1 VPFADALRKTGI
13 MTGAVGLITS
23 SQQAEEILREAK
35 ADLILMGRELLRNPY
50 FPLQAARELIE
61 DIQWPEQY
69 IRAQ

>member
-1 VPFADALRKTGI
+1 
-13 MTGAVGLITS
+13 
-23 SQQAEEILREAK
+23 
-35 ADLILMGRELLRNPY
+35 MGRELLRNPY